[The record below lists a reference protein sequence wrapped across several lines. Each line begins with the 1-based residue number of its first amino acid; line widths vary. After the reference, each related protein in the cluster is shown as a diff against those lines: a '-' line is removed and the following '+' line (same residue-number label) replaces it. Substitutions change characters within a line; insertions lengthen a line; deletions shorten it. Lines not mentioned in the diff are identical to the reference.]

1 VNNCTK
7 PSNTHTNAKHA
18 GCKQPFGRSGLTLTI
33 ALHSLFSFK
42 INTNTNTH
50 QHVVRFQVFFTFK
63 RRGLGEDSFCHRLDA
78 LPQFQVAKVHQDE
91 LEAGLQG
98 VGIEMLRAT
107 IIVPQSKNL

>member
-1 VNNCTK
+1 MQAA
-7 PSNTHTNAKHA
+7 SNLLD
-18 GCKQPFGRSGLTLTI
+18 GLVYTLTI

-50 QHVVRFQVFFTFK
+50 QHVFVQFQVFFTFK
-63 RRGLGEDSFCHRLDA
+63 RRGLGEDLFCHRLDA
-78 LPQFQVAKVHQDE
+78 LPQFRVAKVHQDE